1 MSMLLSFVLI
11 FPTILFGADLYMISS
26 LKTMLETR
34 ATTLSYEISIAGGVR
49 EQLVEELALNNITL
63 TCHDSCTFISVGETI
78 TYELSM
84 FYTPIIFNHEEMKIS
99 VIRTTIV
106 GYL

>member
-1 MSMLLSFVLI
+1 
-11 FPTILFGADLYMISS
+11 MISS

-34 ATTLSYEISIAGGVR
+34 ATTLSYEISSAGGIR
-49 EQLVEELALNNITL
+49 THLVEELARNDITL
-63 TCHDSCTFISVGETI
+63 TCYGACTFISVGKTI
-78 TYELSM
+78 TYELST
-84 FYTPIIFNHEEMKIS
+84 FYTPIIFSRDEMKIS